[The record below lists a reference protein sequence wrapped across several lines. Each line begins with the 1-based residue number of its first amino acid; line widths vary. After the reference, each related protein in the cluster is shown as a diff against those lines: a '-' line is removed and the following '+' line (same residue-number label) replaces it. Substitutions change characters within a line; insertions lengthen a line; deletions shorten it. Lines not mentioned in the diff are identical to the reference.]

1 MGRKEKLSKLVR
13 TVMVAITPRLLAI
26 NTDMVL
32 EININSSSSNVRE
45 EVSRDFKTLRIL
57 PVKVTFI

>member
-26 NTDMVL
+26 NIDMVL
-32 EININSSSSNVRE
+32 EININSSSSNVRG